1 MKQHVIVL
9 TALITLVP
17 RVNVPAAQADHSP
30 AVQQQRTL
38 EIVRKKSKGA
48 KAKRGTLEDRVRSFG
63 ERALRLDDA
72 ELEEFVALAG
82 VVAGFLG
89 VDLQEGSSDAG
100 GFVLILVLFI
110 LLIIIGAGFG
120 LGRG

>member
-1 MKQHVIVL
+1 
-9 TALITLVP
+9 
-17 RVNVPAAQADHSP
+17 
-30 AVQQQRTL
+30 
-38 EIVRKKSKGA
+38 
-48 KAKRGTLEDRVRSFG
+48 
-63 ERALRLDDA
+63 
-72 ELEEFVALAG
+72 LAG